1 MNILVAVNN
10 TYIKQLNILLNS
22 IQKSNIDE
30 KFDIYVLNGNLTKKQ
45 IKEINRGLNL
55 ENFCVHDIKI
65 DEEKIS
71 DLPVHEARYPLE
83 IYFRIFA
90 VKYLPQNIDRILY
103 LDADTLVINKLN
115 ELYDMDFEENYFIA
129 TTHVKKIL
137 HKFNEIRLGID
148 RNEPY
153 INTGVLLMNLKELR
167 KTKTDEKIKEFLKKN
182 EKKLILP
189 DQDIISVVYG
199 NKIKIVS
206 DLKYNLGDRN
216 LNYYNLNN
224 PKSKIGIKWIRKN
237 TVIIHYFSRNKPWH
251 KGYVGRLGCFYNKF
265 VEEMEAQNK
274 HKKVLILSCGTGGG
288 HNTAARAV
296 QEELLSRNV
305 KADFKEYL
313 EIINPKLKDGIN
325 GLYIKSTNKDGKVFK
340 TAYSLG
346 KMYEKTKLI
355 SPVYLLNSLNKEKL
369 YKYIK
374 ENKYNFVITTHLFAA
389 QALTAIKKEHH
400 IHFMQI
406 ATDYVSI
413 PFWKETN
420 PDYFIIPSKEL
431 EEDFIKKGMKKQKL
445 IPLGIPVMKQFRK
458 KYNEQEIKKELKLD
472 INKKYVL
479 ILNGS
484 MGFGNVKEV
493 AEKLLENTENI
504 TFIISCG
511 NNKELLN
518 TLNAEY
524 KNNERILVLPFTNE
538 LGKYMA
544 ISNIILTKPGG
555 LTTTEIATMRK
566 PLVHIMPIPG
576 CENYNANYFSEKQ
589 MSIKC
594 DNIEQVINTTNE
606 LMENKML
613 QDSLIQNQ
621 KKYIDKNTC
630 ERISEIVIKELDR
643 GNKQWKNI
651 SQKKVII

>member
-1 MNILVAVNN
+1 MNILVTVNN
-10 TYIKQLNILLNS
+10 QYIKQLNILLYS
-22 IQKSNIDE
+22 IQKSNKNE
-30 KFDIYVLNGNLTKKQ
+30 KFDVYVLNRNLLKKE
-45 IKEINRGLNL
+45 IKEINKGLDS
-55 ENFCVHDIKI
+55 ENFCVHDVKI
-65 DEEKIS
+65 NEEKIS

-90 VKYLPQNIDRILY
+90 VKYLPDNLDRILY
-103 LDADTLVINKLN
+103 LDADTLVINSLN
-115 ELYDMDFEENYFIA
+115 ELYNMDFEKNYFIG
-129 TTHVKKIL
+129 TTHVRKIL

-148 RNEPY
+148 KDEPY

-167 KTKTDEKIKEFLKKN
+167 KIKIEEKIKDFLKKN

-189 DQDIISVVYG
+189 DQDIISTIYG
-199 NKIKIVS
+199 NKIKIVD

-251 KGYVGRLGCFYNKF
+251 KGYVGKLGCFYNKLL
-265 VEEMEAQNK
+265 EEIEK
-274 HKKVLILSCGTGGG
+274 KDKCKKVLILSCGTGGG
-288 HNTAARAV
+288 HNSAAKAV
-296 QEELLSRNV
+296 QEELLSRNI

-313 EIINPKLKDGIN
+313 EIINPRLKDGIN
-325 GLYIKSTNKDGKVFK
+325 SLYIKSTNKNGKVFK

-346 KMYEKTKLI
+346 KIYEKTKLI
-355 SPVYLLNSLNKEKL
+355 SPVYVLNSLNKEKL

-374 ENKYNFVITTHLFAA
+374 DNEYDFMITTHLFAA
-389 QALTAIKKEHH
+389 QALTAIKKEHR

-431 EEDFIKKGMKKQKL
+431 EEDFIKKGMKRQKL

-458 KYNEQEIKKELKLD
+458 QYDEKEIKKQLKMN
-472 INKKYVL
+472 INKKHIL

-484 MGFGNVKEV
+484 MGFGNVKEITQ
-493 AEKLLENTENI
+493 KLLENIENV

-511 NNKELLN
+511 NNKELF
-518 TLNAEY
+518 NALSKDY
-524 KNNERILVLPFTNE
+524 KDNKRIIVLPYTNE
-538 LGKYMA
+538 LGKYIA
-544 ISNIILTKPGG
+544 SSDIILSKPGG
-555 LTTTEIATMRK
+555 LTTTEIATMKK
-566 PLVHIMPIPG
+566 PLIHIMPIPG
-576 CENYNANYFSEKQ
+576 CENYNANYFSERQ

-594 DNIEQVINTTNE
+594 DNLNQVVNTTKE
-606 LMENKML
+606 LLENDVL
-613 QDSLIQNQ
+613 QRNLIDNQ
-621 KKYIDKNTC
+621 KKYINNDTC
-630 ERISEIVIKELDR
+630 EKISEIVIKELDR
-643 GNKQWKNI
+643 GNIRWKNI
-651 SQKKVII
+651 